1 MSDAELLRAWRRGD
15 RRAGSTLFN
24 RYFDSI
30 LRFFRT
36 KVDDAVEDLVQ
47 QTFTACVETRDRFR
61 EESSFRTYLYAIAH
75 NVLRE
80 FYRRRRRFGRYVNF
94 EVESVVDL
102 GAGPV
107 TLAVAHAEQRLL
119 LEALRRIPIAHQ
131 VILELY
137 FWERFTGKEM
147 GAFLDVTEDTVRSR
161 LRRVKAQLIDQ
172 CRALEIPPNLLDTT
186 LTDLDRWAESIR
198 EILARKLNKA
208 PREP

>member
-80 FYRRRRRFGRYVNF
+80 FYRRRRRFGPYVNF
-94 EVESVVDL
+94 ELESVVDL

-137 FWERFTGKEM
+137 FWEGMTTTEISEVLGIPAATSRRRLQAARQALRKW
-147 GAFLDVTEDTVRSR
+147 LDAAHAD
-161 LRRVKAQLIDQ
+161 RRV
-172 CRALEIPPNLLDTT
+172 LESTKTSLEE
-186 LTDLDRWAESIR
+186 WARGLRDE
-198 EILARKLNKA
+198 E
-208 PREP
+208 